1 MYLKN
6 YVQLTTKFDFIYNIT
21 FVKWYGYFII
31 PLKPN
36 TKRMSNKVRKEEEN
50 NDKSVD
56 SGTKQHFQYFITG
69 VPTSAKFFP
78 VPY

>member
-1 MYLKN
+1 
-6 YVQLTTKFDFIYNIT
+6 
-21 FVKWYGYFII
+21 
-31 PLKPN
+31 
-36 TKRMSNKVRKEEEN
+36 MSNKVRKEEEN